1 RLGLAL
7 VWGYH
12 FFPWGFVHF
21 AAAPIAI
28 LRIWE
33 SFVDEDD
40 RAAKDANTPALLLS
54 ACYLAWL
61 AQAIGVQLTH
71 EYVLAASVPPAIA
84 VTLTSD
90 RFARP
95 AWAMRGLLVA
105 FFAMAVVA
113 HPLLKPAALRVWP
126 LCFSE
131 GSSPRVRDMLSTNAP
146 RHTAGMAHWQDLDR
160 VEQFLRSQNA
170 GDYEIVSWD
179 DNSQYLYTQLSA
191 SPGSRFMHNVLWL
204 NFFASRR
211 MEVMKE
217 AFKPA
222 VRFIVTDTQMAG
234 YPSEAAAV
242 DAHRDEARLPDEV
255 HPELRTMF
263 PWNQRVV
270 FRAGR
275 YMVHEVD
282 HTTTPRLPSP

>member
-1 RLGLAL
+1 MRLTPLQQLTDAL
-7 VWGYH
+7 VHGDARG
-12 FFPWGFVHF
+12 PGGD
-21 AAAPIAI
+21 PSEPGGRSTME
-28 LRIWE
+28 LR
-33 SFVDEDD
+33 D
-40 RAAKDANTPALLLS
+40 
-54 ACYLAWL
+54 YLAIGQRWL
-61 AQAIGVQLTH
+61 WLFA
-71 EYVLAASVPPAIA
+71 LASA
-84 VTLTSD
+84 V
-90 RFARP
+90 A
-95 AWAMRGLLVA
+95 
-105 FFAMAVVA
+105 AV
-113 HPLLKPAALRVWP
+113 
-126 LCFSE
+126 
-131 GSSPRVRDMLSTNAP
+131 GSWV
-146 RHTAGMAHWQDLDR
+146 
-160 VEQFLRSQNA
+160 
-170 GDYEIVSWD
+170 
-179 DNSQYLYTQLSA
+179 
-191 SPGSRFMHNVLWL
+191 GSRFMHNVLWL

-234 YPSEAAAV
+234 YPSEVAAV